1 MKKQFLTLL
10 GSALFLSNAYSQE
23 KNGNLLPCNTYQ
35 AMEEAFKVN
44 PNLKL
49 KFELIQSQLETEY
62 TTELNNMQQKAAA
75 TSYTIP
81 VVFHVMGN
89 QNITDQ
95 VFIDAIAQVNRDYG
109 RAGSDTGTINSNFKS
124 LYVNADMVFALAK
137 KDPNGNCTNG
147 IIRHDNEN
155 AFWNQQGGA
164 YNYSGTGTNRWP
176 PNKYLNV
183 YVVSCIYSTSQG
195 INCPTTGGL
204 YLGGY
209 TYVPGSAPSTNAD
222 AIVYRASELVGLSA
236 RALSHEIGHWFNLQ
250 HTFGST
256 NSPGMTC
263 GDDGVTDTPKTVGVQ
278 SQCPASTTNS
288 CTGSGNIWNVENFMD
303 YSSCPKNFTQGQV
316 TRMRTAAASATA
328 GRNNLWSAA
337 NLLATGL
344 TGGYTCTPVAD
355 FTSNKQSVCVGNPV
369 TFTSESQLGTSGS
382 VSWTFE
388 AGTPAT
394 STATTQ
400 IVNYTTPGTY
410 SVVLTATNPNGVNTK
425 TQTSYITVV
434 QGAGGV
440 LLPSSHDFESGMPG
454 INVINN
460 NAGSVTWAI
469 NTATGANGT
478 AQSIF
483 LNNASQASSAGHVD
497 IFETPIYNFA
507 TTTNIALSYYYAYAK
522 KITTQADTF
531 KIQYS
536 LDCGGTWTNIAGV
549 PNANT
554 MATNSGS
561 VTSSSFSP
569 SSTQWKQVNIATA
582 LLSAIYNKPS
592 VKFRFWFKSD
602 ATAGSSNNIFID
614 QINLSGSVGINELEN
629 TLGMVIYPNPTNAS
643 ATIDFSLNNNEKV
656 KIRVADIV
664 GRIVEE
670 SDNFST
676 NGNRASYIVNK
687 NGSLAKGVY
696 IVNVHVNNQVI
707 SKKLIIE

>member
-23 KNGNLLPCNTYQ
+23 KTGNLLPCNTYQ
-35 AMEEAFKVN
+35 AMEEAFKAN
-44 PNLKL
+44 PGLKL
-49 KFELIQSQLETEY
+49 KFDLIQSQLEAENTAF
-62 TTELNNMQQKAAA
+62 LNNAQQKAAA

-81 VVFHVMGN
+81 VVFHVMGA
-89 QNITDQ
+89 QNISDQ

-155 AFWNQQGGA
+155 SYWNQQGGA

-222 AIVYRASELVGLSA
+222 AIVYRASELAGLSA

-316 TRMRTAAASATA
+316 TRMRTAAASTTA

-355 FTSNKQSVCVGNPV
+355 FSSNKQSVCAGNPV

-382 VSWTFE
+382 ISWTFE
-388 AGTPAT
+388 AGTPST

-460 NAGSVTWAI
+460 NAGSVAWAI
-469 NTATGANGT
+469 NSNAGANGT

-507 TTTNIALSYYYAYAK
+507 TTTNIGLSYYYAYAK

-531 KIQYS
+531 KVQYS

-614 QINLSGSVGINELEN
+614 QINLSGSVGISELES
-629 TLGMVIYPNPTNAS
+629 TLGMLIYPNPTNSS

-676 NGNRASYIVNK
+676 SGNRASYIVNK